1 MSINHSPSDH
11 RTTRD
16 RILDIAVAAL
26 ETGGEASIR
35 VNDIAQQAHVAVTSL
50 YHYFGNREGLVAAAH
65 ILRYR
70 RSTVNDF
77 EVVRTRVAECTTLDE
92 FRDIITA
99 AVLGFLESPHHAL
112 QREIRIATYAA
123 AVTRPEIAELLPSD
137 LEVTADNMFHLLEPL
152 KERGWV
158 KRDADT
164 RAFGVFY
171 LGVMTGRIFIDIGEA
186 PIDVAAYNR
195 FVLNAVQQ
203 VVPSSESSN

>member
-1 MSINHSPSDH
+1 MSLDRDAADH

-16 RILDIAVAAL
+16 RILDLAVAAL
-26 ETGGEASIR
+26 ESGGETSIR
-35 VNDIAQQAHVAVTSL
+35 VNDIAQQANVAVTSL

-70 RSTVNDF
+70 QSTVNDF
-77 EVVRTRVAECTTLDE
+77 EIVRSRVAECTSLEE

-123 AVTRPEIAELLPSD
+123 AVTRPEIAELLPAD
-137 LEVTADNMFHLLEPL
+137 LTITADNMYQLLEPL
-152 KERGWV
+152 KERGWI

-171 LGVMTGRIFIDIGEA
+171 LGIMTSRIFIDIGKA
-186 PIDVAAYNR
+186 PIDVAAFNEY
-195 FVLNAVQQ
+195 VLHAVQQ
-203 VVPSSESSN
+203 VVPASNGFD